1 MFLKSFFVCGAVC
14 ICAAAA
20 SAQTAKPE
28 IKLGQVEMTVD
39 SQFTPQIQVTN
50 VKDKRWRPKQW
61 LELQV
66 DFKATIA
73 RSLGG
78 REGTYPSIDIRY
90 YLALAGKKTS
100 EGKQVV
106 MSGTITYKDVVN
118 GENHALAF
126 ITPSSLKRLLEKE
139 NGGKADVSVFAC
151 EIVAGGEVIAGKS
164 TGPGKWWEATDKISF
179 EEVIVPKEKTPFAPL
194 WGDFDLVTGK

>member
-1 MFLKSFFVCGAVC
+1 M
-14 ICAAAA
+14 CAAVA

-28 IKLGQVEMTVD
+28 IRLGAVEMSVD
-39 SQFTPQIQVTN
+39 TQFTPQIQATN

-61 LELQV
+61 LEVQV

-78 REGTYPSIDIRY
+78 REGTYPAIEVRY
-90 YLALAGKKTS
+90 FLALAGKKTT

-118 GENHALAF
+118 GENHALSF
-126 ITPSSLKRLLEKE
+126 VTPASLKRLLEKE
-139 NGGKADVSVFAC
+139 NGGKADVSLFAC
-151 EIVAGGEVIAGKS
+151 EILAGGEVIGGKS
-164 TGPGKWWEATDKISF
+164 TGPGKWWEATDKIAF
-179 EEVIVPKEKTPFAPL
+179 EEVVLPKEKTPFAPL
-194 WGDFDLVTGK
+194 WGDFDLASGK